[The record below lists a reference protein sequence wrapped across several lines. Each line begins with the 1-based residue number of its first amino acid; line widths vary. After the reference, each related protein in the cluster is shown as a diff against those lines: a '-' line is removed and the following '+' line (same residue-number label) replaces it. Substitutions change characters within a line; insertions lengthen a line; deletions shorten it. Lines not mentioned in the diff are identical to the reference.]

1 MDWIF
6 QTLVI
11 LHVIGATIWTG
22 GHLVLSTTV
31 LQKTL
36 KLKDKNIL
44 LDFEEQYERIGMPA
58 LLSQIITGVILAIY
72 YSNDFWIIFL
82 MDNKIHTI
90 ITIKFILLIITSATA
105 IHAKI
110 KVLPSLSNDSL
121 PYMGKHVYI
130 ITIVA
135 VVYVII
141 GVLVR
146 L

>member
-1 MDWIF
+1 
-6 QTLVI
+6 
-11 LHVIGATIWTG
+11 
-22 GHLVLSTTV
+22 
-31 LQKTL
+31 
-36 KLKDKNIL
+36 
-44 LDFEEQYERIGMPA
+44 MPA
-58 LLSQIITGVILAIY
+58 ILSQIITGVILAIY

-121 PYMGKHVYI
+121 PYMEKHVYI

>member
-1 MDWIF
+1 
-6 QTLVI
+6 
-11 LHVIGATIWTG
+11 
-22 GHLVLSTTV
+22 
-31 LQKTL
+31 
-36 KLKDKNIL
+36 
-44 LDFEEQYERIGMPA
+44 MPA

-121 PYMGKHVYI
+121 PYIAKHIYI

-135 VVYVII
+135 VIYVII

>member
-31 LQKTL
+31 LQKAL

-121 PYMGKHVYI
+121 PYMEKHVYI

>member
-31 LQKTL
+31 LQKAL

-121 PYMGKHVYI
+121 PFMAKHVYI
-130 ITIVA
+130 ITIVS
-135 VVYVII
+135 VIYVIT